1 MRLKEQAAALY
12 YPLQSHLGTVS
23 GCCEDILGCAEV
35 ERHQVLKLI

>member
-35 ERHQVLKLI
+35 ERQQVLKLI